1 MKVLYPFFIFKNQ
14 ETYNLLNLS
23 YPMTINNFLL
33 LKSSFRRFD
42 ESFNLLSLD
51 KITKTFLKIFE
62 KMF

>member
-23 YPMTINNFLL
+23 YPMTINNFFL

-51 KITKTFLKIFE
+51 KIRKTFLKIFE